1 MAWPYI
7 GETLTQKQRRTCN
20 RPHYRPRSHWYGRI
34 CLLVGIA
41 ALLVQSSCYCQSS
54 SATIA
59 GLVLDPSGAAVTG
72 CQIVGMTLDGVIRNH
87 TVSAHDGNFHI
98 TVPADGGQVTVSC
111 KGFATIQ
118 RTFKALPGK
127 HLDAVFR
134 VQIADVTETVTVD
147 VQTLGLSLE
156 QSSNQESQSLTGETI
171 TELPVVDEDYIT
183 FMSRFIDPS
192 VTGAQGTSLVVNGV
206 EGGNFYQA
214 PNAIKSLEV
223 NQDQYSPAYASAG
236 RGRLALVTTSGTS
249 RLHGSLSFALRDHVF
264 DAAPDFS
271 PIKPT
276 ENREDYQATATG
288 PIGRSQHLHFAASGQ
303 MKKDDTFAIVNAITA
318 SGPLV
323 LASPTPYYRDKV
335 GGSLYFDDGNGKQW
349 VVGLGRTDEVHHN
362 GSVGGL
368 YLASIADFT
377 EYTGHFIDVQNTEL
391 LSPHTLNQVRLA
403 LGQEGLLTQD
413 TTNGPQVN
421 VAGAFI
427 SGSDQETHSY
437 KQYILSGNELVSTGD
452 AKNTLRMG
460 LDIPELSLH
469 TDNDQTDRDGIYSYP
484 SLAAYETGKPDLFTI
499 TQGDGRVRF
508 ISLSAALFVE
518 DTRQFGSHTTLMAGA
533 RYYFQNIYHNRAT
546 HVAPRTELARSFGRQ
561 SHTVVRLGAGL
572 FFDRILTT
580 QFAELLQF
588 NGQRLNRYILNNPP
602 SVVTSTSGTPPSFM
616 HVSPTATIP
625 YVAQWS
631 TAFEQQ
637 LTNRVTFS
645 AQGTMN
651 AGVHQLRMLDVNAP
665 TPPLFAS
672 SPDSELGQVLS
683 SESEGH
689 SKSESMDLMLKIN
702 SLHGMTQQLR
712 YRVAKSLNDTD
723 GFSYI
728 PANSHAPEQD
738 ASFASYDQRQNLSLL
753 STWSLPGR
761 FTLGTVLQA
770 GSGLPYNELLGED
783 INHDGTANDR
793 PAGVPRNSLRME
805 SQATLDLR
813 LGRNISLGKGK
824 DSPSLA
830 LSASAFNI
838 TNHAN
843 HTSYQGVVTSSQFR
857 QPLTAGPPR
866 QFQFNATVNF

>member
-1 MAWPYI
+1 MA
-7 GETLTQKQRRTCN
+7 
-20 RPHYRPRSHWYGRI
+20 
-34 CLLVGIA
+34 
-41 ALLVQSSCYCQSS
+41 
-54 SATIA
+54 
-59 GLVLDPSGAAVTG
+59 
-72 CQIVGMTLDGVIRNH
+72 LDGVLRSH
-87 TVSAHDGNFHI
+87 TVSAHDGSFHI
-98 TVPADGGQVTVSC
+98 LLPTEGGQVTVSC
-111 KGFATIQ
+111 KGFAASQ
-118 RTFKALPGK
+118 RTFNSSQSRRP
-127 HLDAVFR
+127 DVVFQ
-134 VQIADVTETVTVD
+134 VHIADVTETVTVD
-147 VQTLGLSLE
+147 IQALGLSLE
-156 QSSNQESQSLTGETI
+156 QSGNQESQTLTGETI
-171 TELPVVDEDYIT
+171 AALPVVDEDYVA

-192 VTGAQGTSLVVNGV
+192 VIGAQGTSLVVNGV

-249 RLHGSLSFALRDHVF
+249 QLHGSLSFALRDHVF
-264 DAAPDFS
+264 DATPDFS
-271 PIKPT
+271 PIKPP

-288 PIGRSQHLHFAASGQ
+288 QIGHSEHLHFAASGQ
-303 MKKDDTFAIVNAITA
+303 MKKDDTFAIVNAITTT
-318 SGPLV
+318 GPLV
-323 LASPTPYYRDKV
+323 LASPAPYYRDKV

-349 VVGLGRTDEVHHN
+349 VVGAGRTDEVHHN

-368 YLASIADFT
+368 YLPSIADFT
-377 EYTGHFIDVQNTEL
+377 EYTGHFIDVQSTRL
-391 LSPHTLNQVRLA
+391 LSAHTLNQVRLA

-413 TTNGPQVN
+413 TSNGPQVN

-427 SGSDQETHSY
+427 AGSDQETHSY

-452 AKNTLRMG
+452 AKNTLRIG

-469 TDNDQTDRDGIYSYP
+469 TDNDQTGREGIYSYP
-484 SLAAYETGKPDLFTI
+484 SLAAYQAGQPDLFSI

-508 ISLSAALFVE
+508 VSLSAALFVE

-561 SHTVVRLGAGL
+561 SHTVIRLGAGL

-580 QFAELLQF
+580 QLAELLQF
-588 NGQRLNRYILNNPP
+588 NGERLNRYILNNPP
-602 SVVTSTSGTPPSFM
+602 SVVSSVAGIAPSFM
-616 HVSPTATIP
+616 RVSPNATIP

-631 TAFEQQ
+631 AAFEEQ
-637 LTNRVTFS
+637 LAKQVTFS

-665 TPPLFAS
+665 MPPLFAS
-672 SPDSELGQVLS
+672 LPNPELGQILS

-689 SKSESMDLMLKIN
+689 SKSESLDIMLKIN
-702 SLHGMTQQLR
+702 SLHGITQQLR
-712 YRVAKSLNDTD
+712 YRLAKSLNDTD

-753 STWSLPGR
+753 STWPLPGK

-770 GSGLPYNELLGED
+770 GTGLPYNELLGVD
-783 INHDGTANDR
+783 VNRDGTANDR
-793 PAGVPRNSLRME
+793 PAGVPRNSLRMA

-813 LGRNISLGKGK
+813 LGRNVSLGKGK
-824 DSPSLA
+824 DRPTLA
-830 LSASAFNI
+830 LSASAFNV

-843 HTSYQGVVTSSQFR
+843 YSSSQGVVTSSQFR

>member
-1 MAWPYI
+1 MQ
-7 GETLTQKQRRTCN
+7 TT
-20 RPHYRPRSHWYGRI
+20 
-34 CLLVGIA
+34 
-41 ALLVQSSCYCQSS
+41 CYCQKP

-59 GLVLDPSGAAVTG
+59 GQVLDPSGAAVSG
-72 CQIVGMTLDGVIRNH
+72 CQVKGTTLDGVLRSQ
-87 TVSAHDGNFHI
+87 TVSAHDGDFRI
-98 TVPADGGQVTVSC
+98 QVPAEGGQVTVSC
-111 KGFATIQ
+111 KGFATTQ
-118 RTFKALPGK
+118 RAFSAPQGR
-127 HLDAVFR
+127 HLDTVFR
-134 VQIADVTETVTVD
+134 VQIAGVTETVTVD
-147 VQTLGLSLE
+147 VESLGLSLE
-156 QSSNQESQSLTGETI
+156 QSSSQESQTLTGETI
-171 TELPVVDEDYIT
+171 VALPVVDEDYVT

-214 PNAIKSLEV
+214 PSAIKSLEV

-236 RGRLALVTTSGTS
+236 RGRLALVTTSGTDH
-249 RLHGSLSFALRDHVF
+249 LHGSLSFALRDHLF
-264 DAAPDFS
+264 DASPDFS
-271 PIKPT
+271 PIKPP

-288 PIGRSQHLHFAASGQ
+288 PMGRSQHLHFAASGQ
-303 MKKDDTFAIVNAITA
+303 MKKDDAFAIVNAITT

-323 LASPTPYYRDKV
+323 LASPAPYYRDKV
-335 GGSLYFDDGNGKQW
+335 GGSLYFDDGNGRQW

-368 YLASIADFT
+368 YLPSIADFT
-377 EYTGHFIDVQNTEL
+377 EYTGHFIDVQSTDL
-391 LSPHTLNQVRLA
+391 LTAHTLNQVRLA

-452 AKNTLRMG
+452 AKNTLRLG

-469 TDNDQTDRDGIYSYP
+469 TDNDQTGREGTYSYP
-484 SLAAYETGKPDLFTI
+484 SLAAYEAGQPDLFTI

-508 ISLSAALFVE
+508 VSLSAALFGE

-546 HVAPRTELARSFGRQ
+546 HVAPRTELARSFGKQ
-561 SHTVVRLGAGL
+561 SHTVIRLGAGL

-580 QFAELLQF
+580 QLAELHQF

-602 SVVTSTSGTPPSFM
+602 PVVTSISRIPPSFM
-616 HVSPTATIP
+616 RVSPAATVP

-631 TAFEQQ
+631 AALEQQ
-637 LTNRVTFS
+637 LANRVTFS

-651 AGVHQLRMLDVNAP
+651 AGIHQLRMLDVNAP

-672 SPDSELGQVLS
+672 SPDPELGQVLS

-689 SKSESMDLMLKIN
+689 SRSESLDIMLKIN

-712 YRVAKSLNDTD
+712 YRLAKSLNDTD
-723 GFSYI
+723 GFSYV
-728 PANSHAPEQD
+728 PANSYAPEQD
-738 ASFASYDQRQNLSLL
+738 ASFASYDQRQNVSLL
-753 STWSLPGR
+753 STWPLPQK

-783 INHDGTANDR
+783 VNRDGTANDR
-793 PAGVPRNSLRME
+793 PAGVPRNSLRMA

-813 LGRNISLGKGK
+813 IGRNISLGKGK

-830 LSASAFNI
+830 LSASALNV

-843 HTSYQGVVTSSQFR
+843 YTSYQGVVTSSQFR

-866 QFQFNATVNF
+866 QIQFNVIVNF